1 MQLALIFIW
10 ITSMSKNDLYSLMQ
24 EESESG
30 HVAYTNFVTTYSI
43 DKPTLVYCFFE
54 GDEDKKYYG
63 SRITIKYEKNFEDF
77 TCGGRDFVL
86 KAIELI
92 KNRTEYNKAK
102 VLFFI
107 DKDYTEDKVKDELY
121 ITPCYSIENF
131 YSTKDTLKR
140 ILNSEF
146 NMKEKDENFLKILE
160 LYTTLLTNYHDNL
173 LFLNAW
179 LSCQYDIRI
188 KTKTNTRLDINE
200 VLKNYFKNN
209 DNMFDVDLN
218 LRANIFDDLKNKDIL
233 ENTLFNNA
241 PKISDDL
248 LNEKLALFNSSDFR
262 KACMF
267 RGKFE
272 LKFFI
277 DFLKRLKEESTSKHP
292 KILTKKYKCTLSF
305 KLEDSISVLAQYS
318 NTPDCLIQFLDEH
331 LKVA

>member
-1 MQLALIFIW
+1 
-10 ITSMSKNDLYSLMQ
+10 MSKNDLYSLML

-30 HVAYTNFVTTYSI
+30 HVAYTNFVTAYSTDNPELI
-43 DKPTLVYCFFE
+43 YCFFE
-54 GDEDKKYYG
+54 ADEDKKYYG
-63 SRITIKYEKNFEDF
+63 GRITMKYQKEFEDF
-77 TCGGRDFVL
+77 PCGGRDFVL

-92 KNRTEYNKAK
+92 TNRTEYNEAK

-107 DKDYTEDKVKDELY
+107 DKDYTDDKVEDKLY
-121 ITPCYSIENF
+121 VTPCYSIENF

-140 ILNSEF
+140 ILNREF
-146 NMKEKDENFLKILE
+146 NMKEKDENFIKILD
-160 LYTTLLTNYHDNL
+160 LYTTLLTNYHNEL
-173 LFLNAW
+173 LLLNAW

-188 KTKTNTRLDINE
+188 KTKMSTRLNINE

-233 ENTLFNNA
+233 ENTLFNDA

-248 LNEKLALFNSSDFR
+248 LNEKLALFNSSDFN

-277 DFLKRLKEESTSKHP
+277 DFLKKLKEEATSKDP

-305 KLEDSISVLAQYS
+305 KLEDSISVLSQYS
-318 NTPDCLIQFLDEH
+318 NTPYCLIAFLDKY

>member
-1 MQLALIFIW
+1 MKN
-10 ITSMSKNDLYSLMQ
+10 TSLLEEMKNSKQSA
-24 EESESG
+24 
-30 HVAYTNFVTTYSI
+30 HVAYTNFVTAYSI
-43 DKPTLVYCFFE
+43 DNPDLVYCFFE

-63 SRITIKYEKNFEDF
+63 SIITIKYEKKFEDF

-92 KNRTEYNKAK
+92 KNRIEYNKAK

-107 DKDYTEDKVKDELY
+107 DRDYTDDKVKDELY
-121 ITPCYSIENF
+121 VTPCYSIENF
-131 YSTKDTLKR
+131 YSTEDTLKR
-140 ILNSEF
+140 ILNNEF

-160 LYTTLLTNYHDNL
+160 LYTTLLMNYHDKL

-188 KTKTNTRLDINE
+188 KTNTSTRLDINE

-209 DNMFDVDLN
+209 ENMFDVCLS
-218 LRANIFDDLKNKDIL
+218 LRANIFDDFKNKDIL
-233 ENTLFNNA
+233 ENTLFKDA
-241 PKISDDL
+241 PKILDDL
-248 LNEKLALFNSSDFR
+248 LNEKLALFNSRDFN

-277 DFLKRLKEESTSKHP
+277 DFLKRLKEEATSKQP

-305 KLEDSISVLAQYS
+305 KLEDSISVLTQYS
-318 NTPDCLIQFLDEH
+318 NTPNCLIEFFDKH

>member
-1 MQLALIFIW
+1 MKN
-10 ITSMSKNDLYSLMQ
+10 TSLLEEMKNSKQSA
-24 EESESG
+24 
-30 HVAYTNFVTTYSI
+30 HVAYTNFVTAYSTDNPELI
-43 DKPTLVYCFFE
+43 YCFFE

-63 SRITIKYEKNFEDF
+63 SRINIKYEKKFEDF

-107 DKDYTEDKVKDELY
+107 DKDYTDDKVKDELY
-121 ITPCYSIENF
+121 VTPCYSIENF
-131 YSTKDTLKR
+131 YSTEDTLKK
-140 ILNSEF
+140 ILNSEY

-160 LYTTLLTNYHDNL
+160 LYTTLLTNYLDNL

-188 KTKTNTRLDINE
+188 KTNTNTRLDINE

-209 DNMFDVDLN
+209 ENMFDVDLN
-218 LRANIFDDLKNKDIL
+218 LRANIFDDLKNKNIL
-233 ENTLFNNA
+233 ENTLFKDA
-241 PKISDDL
+241 PKILDDL
-248 LNEKLALFNSSDFR
+248 LNKKLALFNSIDFN

-277 DFLKRLKEESTSKHP
+277 DFLKRLKEEATSKQP

-305 KLEDSISVLAQYS
+305 KLEDSISVLTQYS
-318 NTPDCLIQFLDEH
+318 NTPNCLIEFLDKH

>member
-1 MQLALIFIW
+1 MKN
-10 ITSMSKNDLYSLMQ
+10 TSLLEEMKNSKQSA
-24 EESESG
+24 
-30 HVAYTNFVTTYSI
+30 HVAYTNFVTAYSI
-43 DKPTLVYCFFE
+43 NKPDLVYCFFE

-63 SRITIKYEKNFEDF
+63 GRITIKYQKEFEDF

-92 KNRTEYNKAK
+92 KNRTEYNDAK

-107 DKDYTEDKVKDELY
+107 DKDYTYDKVEDKLY
-121 ITPCYSIENF
+121 VTPCYSIENF

-146 NMKEKDENFLKILE
+146 NMKEREENFIKILD
-160 LYTTLLTNYHDNL
+160 LYTTLLTNYHDEL

-188 KTKTNTRLDINE
+188 KTNTSTRLDINE

-209 DNMFDVDLN
+209 ENMFDVDLN
-218 LRANIFDDLKNKDIL
+218 LRVNIFDDLRNKDIL
-233 ENTLFNNA
+233 ENILFKDA
-241 PKISDDL
+241 PKITDDL
-248 LNEKLALFNSSDFR
+248 LDEKLVLFNSNDFN

-277 DFLKRLKEESTSKHP
+277 DFLKRLKEEATAKEQ
-292 KILTKKYKCTLSF
+292 KILTKKYKCSLSF
-305 KLEDSISVLAQYS
+305 KLEDSISVLTQYS
-318 NTPDCLIQFLDEH
+318 NTPNCLIEFLDEH
-331 LKVA
+331 LRVA

>member
-1 MQLALIFIW
+1 
-10 ITSMSKNDLYSLMQ
+10 MSKNDLYSLML
-24 EESESG
+24 EEAESG
-30 HVAYTNFVTTYSI
+30 HVAYTNFVRAYSKTNP
-43 DKPTLVYCFFE
+43 DMVYCFFE

-63 SRITIKYEKNFEDF
+63 TRVTIKYEKEFQDF
-77 TCGGRDFVL
+77 TCGGRDLVL
-86 KAIELI
+86 KVKELI
-92 KNRTEYNKAK
+92 KNRKEYDKAK
-102 VLFFI
+102 ALFFI
-107 DKDYTEDKVKDELY
+107 DKDYTDDKVENKLY
-121 ITPCYSIENF
+121 VTPCYSIENF

-146 NMKEKDENFLKILE
+146 NMKEKDENFIKILD
-160 LYTTLLTNYHDNL
+160 LYTTLLTNYHDEL

-188 KTKTNTRLDINE
+188 ETNTSTRLDINE

-209 DNMFDVDLN
+209 ENMFDVDLN
-218 LRANIFDDLKNKDIL
+218 LRANIFDDLKNKDIF
-233 ENTLFNNA
+233 ENTLFKDA
-241 PKISDDL
+241 PKITDDL
-248 LNEKLALFNSSDFR
+248 LEKKLVLFNSSDFN

-277 DFLKRLKEESTSKHP
+277 DFLKRLKEEATAKEP
-292 KILTKKYKCTLSF
+292 KILTKKYKCNLSF

-318 NTPDCLIQFLDEH
+318 NTPNCLIEFLDKY

>member
-1 MQLALIFIW
+1 MKN
-10 ITSMSKNDLYSLMQ
+10 TSLLEEMKNSKQSA
-24 EESESG
+24 
-30 HVAYTNFVTTYSI
+30 HVAYTNFVTAYSI
-43 DKPTLVYCFFE
+43 NKPDLVYCFFE

-63 SRITIKYEKNFEDF
+63 GRITIKYQKEFEDF

-92 KNRTEYNKAK
+92 KNRTEYNDAK

-107 DKDYTEDKVKDELY
+107 DKDYTYDKVEDKLY
-121 ITPCYSIENF
+121 VTPCYSIENF

-146 NMKEKDENFLKILE
+146 NMKEREENFIKILD
-160 LYTTLLTNYHDNL
+160 LYTTLLTNYHDEL
-173 LFLNAW
+173 LFLNAL

-188 KTKTNTRLDINE
+188 KTNTSTRLDINE

-209 DNMFDVDLN
+209 ENMFDVDLN
-218 LRANIFDDLKNKDIL
+218 LRVNIFDDLRNKDIL
-233 ENTLFNNA
+233 ENILFKDA
-241 PKISDDL
+241 PKITDDL
-248 LNEKLALFNSSDFR
+248 LDEKLVLFNSNDFN

-277 DFLKRLKEESTSKHP
+277 DFLKRLKEEATAKEQ
-292 KILTKKYKCTLSF
+292 KILTKKYKCSLSF
-305 KLEDSISVLAQYS
+305 KLEDSISVLTQYS
-318 NTPDCLIQFLDEH
+318 NTPNCLIEFLDEH
-331 LKVA
+331 LRVA

>member
-1 MQLALIFIW
+1 
-10 ITSMSKNDLYSLMQ
+10 MSSCDLLNEMKISA
-24 EESESG
+24 ESG
-30 HVAYTNFVTTYSI
+30 HVAYTNFVRVYSKT
-43 DKPTLVYCFFE
+43 KPNMVYCFFE

-63 SRITIKYEKNFEDF
+63 TRITIKYENEFQDF
-77 TCGGRDFVL
+77 TCGGRDLVL
-86 KAIELI
+86 KAKELI
-92 KNRTEYNKAK
+92 NNRNEYNKAK
-102 VLFFI
+102 ALFFI
-107 DKDYTEDKVKDELY
+107 DKDYTDDKIENELY
-121 ITPCYSIENF
+121 VTPCYSIENF
-131 YSTKDTLKR
+131 YSAEDTLKR

-146 NMKEKDENFLKILE
+146 NMKEKDENFIKILD
-160 LYTTLLTNYHDNL
+160 LYTTLLTNYHDEL

-188 KTKTNTRLDINE
+188 KTSASTRLDINE

-209 DNMFDVDLN
+209 ENMFDVSLS

-233 ENTLFNNA
+233 ENTLFKDA
-241 PKISDDL
+241 PKILDDL
-248 LNEKLALFNSSDFR
+248 LNKKLALFNSIDFN

-277 DFLKRLKEESTSKHP
+277 DFLKRLKEEATSKQP

-305 KLEDSISVLAQYS
+305 KLEDSISVLTQYS
-318 NTPDCLIQFLDEH
+318 NTPNCLIEFLDKH

>member
-1 MQLALIFIW
+1 MKNTNLLEE
-10 ITSMSKNDLYSLMQ
+10 MKNSKQSA
-24 EESESG
+24 
-30 HVAYTNFVTTYSI
+30 HVAYTNFVTAYSTDNPELI
-43 DKPTLVYCFFE
+43 YCFFE
-54 GDEDKKYYG
+54 ADEDKKYYG
-63 SRITIKYEKNFEDF
+63 GRITMKYQKEFEDF
-77 TCGGRDFVL
+77 PCGGRDFVL

-107 DKDYTEDKVKDELY
+107 DKDYTDDKIENELY
-121 ITPCYSIENF
+121 VTPCYSIENF
-131 YSTKDTLKR
+131 YSAEDTLKR

-146 NMKEKDENFLKILE
+146 NMKEKDENFIKILD
-160 LYTTLLTNYHDNL
+160 LYTTLLTNYHDKL

-188 KTKTNTRLDINE
+188 KTHTSTRLDINE

-209 DNMFDVDLN
+209 ENMFDVDLN
-218 LRANIFDDLKNKDIL
+218 LRANIFDDLRNKDIL
-233 ENTLFNNA
+233 ENILFKDA
-241 PKISDDL
+241 PKITDDL
-248 LNEKLALFNSSDFR
+248 LEEKLVLFNSSDFN

-277 DFLKRLKEESTSKHP
+277 DFLKRLKEEATAKEP

-305 KLEDSISVLAQYS
+305 KLEDSISVLTQYS
-318 NTPDCLIQFLDEH
+318 NTPNCLIEFLDEH
-331 LKVA
+331 LRVA